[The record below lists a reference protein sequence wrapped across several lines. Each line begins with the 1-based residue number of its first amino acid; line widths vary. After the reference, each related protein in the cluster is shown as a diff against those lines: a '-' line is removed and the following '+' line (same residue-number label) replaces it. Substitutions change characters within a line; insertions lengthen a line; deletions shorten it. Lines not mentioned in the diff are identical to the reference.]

1 MQACLLAL
9 SEQLSCLCSSDL
21 GVVVVTAWVARGAR
35 GEPGPSESAIEIL
48 ALRVPG
54 DAVTCSSLQQPQ
66 MLRTHFG
73 SPGSEGEKRGGGA
86 RKGDYIGQRLGLPL
100 GKREP
105 QGESALGEVYTC
117 RGGRVRGRR
126 AGGQE
131 GRSREA
137 RAACG
142 RRHGLADAGA
152 GRRRAREKV
161 PGDSSPAG
169 GLKLLRL
176 ARRSRV
182 PRV

>member
-73 SPGSEGEKRGGGA
+73 SPGSEGEKRGEGVKE
-86 RKGDYIGQRLGLPL
+86 RGLYW
-100 GKREP
+100 
-105 QGESALGEVYTC
+105 SALGPSPGKERTARGERP
-117 RGGRVRGRR
+117 RGGVHVQGREGERQAGGR
-126 AGGQE
+126 AGGE
-131 GRSREA
+131 E
-137 RAACG
+137 
-142 RRHGLADAGA
+142 
-152 GRRRAREKV
+152 
-161 PGDSSPAG
+161 
-169 GLKLLRL
+169 
-176 ARRSRV
+176 
-182 PRV
+182 